1 MQVHEQQAERQ
12 KRNLLQKT
20 MVFACRADQIQTQ
33 DLMAKTPNFLQHG
46 WIML

>member
-1 MQVHEQQAERQ
+1 
-12 KRNLLQKT
+12 